1 MTTTHAIDPVC
12 KMKVNPATAAGSF
25 NHEGTDYYFCN
36 IRCRDK
42 FAAAPDKFLSP
53 AISNPS
59 PQPVAISEPVVHPE
73 GSCCA
78 HKKKFEVWRQDDN
91 GNKFLVDKHESREA
105 AEASVKTL
113 TERGHKQT
121 YWVQEPLEKTAET
134 PAVETPA
141 AEVEEATQAET
152 QQVHA
157 EQDIDPVCGMTV
169 EPESAA
175 AEHVHEGKKYYFCA
189 VRCKERFQAN
199 PHKYLHPDQHPAE
212 STNIIAKG
220 TKYICPMHPE
230 VESDKP
236 DSCPKCGMALEPM
249 MPRLDEG
256 ENPELTDMLRRFW
269 VCLVLTVPVF
279 ALGMAAM
286 LPGAEALVHNLLP
299 HSAVNWIQLAFAAP
313 VVLWGGWPF
322 FVRAKDSLVNRSPNM
337 FTLVAMG
344 TGVAFGYSL
353 AATLFPHLLPPS
365 MAMENGEPFVYFEAA
380 AVITTLV
387 LLGQVLELKARE
399 RTSDAIKSLL
409 SLAPKTARRVS
420 ADGTESEVDLSLV
433 AQGDKLRVRPGEK
446 IPVDG
451 TILEGASSV
460 DESAMTGESIPVS
473 RQVGDSVIGGTVN
486 GTGSFIMRA
495 DRVGQDTVLSQIVQ
509 MVAEAQRSRA
519 PIQQVADR
527 VAAYFVPTVIAIAML
542 TFSVWALL
550 GPAPQLAHALLNAI
564 AVLIIACPC
573 ALGLVTPMSVMVA
586 TGRGAQSGILIRKAE
601 ALEALQKC
609 DTLVL
614 DKTGTLTVGRPT
626 LQKVTAVDGGS
637 GDELLLLAASLELP
651 SEHSLA
657 KAILDGA
664 AGKGIQPQ
672 AVSEFQAVAGKG
684 IEARLSGAKLSLGS
698 QRFMNELG
706 VNTDA
711 VAHDAEAMR
720 DLGQTVIF
728 VAREG
733 KLAGTLAVADPIKDG
748 AAEMIRRL
756 KEEEGLKIV
765 MLTGDNKATAL
776 AVARQLGIG
785 TVEAEVLP
793 KDKADC
799 ISRLKAEGRLV
810 AMAGDGIN
818 DAPALAGADVGIA
831 MGNGTDVAIE
841 SAGIVLL
848 RGDLSGLLKAR
859 KLSRA
864 MVANIRQNLWLAFG
878 YNSLA
883 VPIAAGVLYPVFGL
897 LLNPMIAS
905 AAMSLSSVSVI
916 ANALRL
922 KTQRLD

>member
-1 MTTTHAIDPVC
+1 MT
-12 KMKVNPATAAGSF
+12 VNPATAAGSF
-25 NHEGTDYYFCN
+25 EYEGTTYYFCN
-36 IRCRDK
+36 VRCRDK
-42 FAAAPDKFLSP
+42 FSADPQKYLASASP
-53 AISNPS
+53 APEPTVI
-59 PQPVAISEPVVHPE
+59 PVFLEVKSAKAE
-73 GSCCA
+73 GSCCS

-91 GNKFLVDKHESREA
+91 GNKFLVDKHETREA
-105 AEASVKTL
+105 AEASAKTL
-113 TERGHKQT
+113 TDRGHKQH
-121 YWVQEPLEKTAET
+121 YWVETAGVAAAGEPLVASVGEPHAAPSQGGACAAPTDKMET
-134 PAVETPA
+134 
-141 AEVEEATQAET
+141 
-152 QQVHA
+152 H
-157 EQDIDPVCGMTV
+157 IDPVCGMTV

-175 AEHVHEGKKYYFCA
+175 AEYMHEGTKYYFCA
-189 VRCKERFQAN
+189 VRCKEKFQAD
-199 PHKYLHPDQHPAE
+199 PHRYLHPE
-212 STNIIAKG
+212 SVPPEPVKPG
-220 TKYICPMHPE
+220 TKFICPMDPE
-230 VESDKP
+230 IESDKP
-236 DSCPKCGMALEPM
+236 GTCPKCGMALEPA
-249 MPRLDEG
+249 MPTLDEG
-256 ENPELTDMLRRFW
+256 ENPELTDMLKRFW
-269 VCLVLTVPVF
+269 ACLVLTLPVF

-286 LPGAEALVHNLLP
+286 LPGAEDIVHNLIP
-299 HSAVNWIQLAFAAP
+299 HGAMNWIQLALAAP

-322 FVRAKDSLVNRSPNM
+322 FVRAKDSVVNRSPNM

-353 AATLFPHLLPPS
+353 VATLFPHLLPPS
-365 MAMENGEPFVYFEAA
+365 MAMENGAPYVYFEAA

-387 LLGQVLELKARE
+387 LLGQVLELKARA

-409 SLAPKTARRVS
+409 SLAPKTARRLNS
-420 ADGTESEVDLSLV
+420 DGTESEVDLSLV
-433 AQGDKLRVRPGEK
+433 VKGDRLRVRPGEK

-451 TILEGASSV
+451 TILEGASAV
-460 DESAMTGESIPVS
+460 DESAMTGESVPVS
-473 RQVGDSVIGGTVN
+473 RQAGDAVIGGTVN
-486 GTGSFIMRA
+486 GTGSFILRA
-495 DRVGQDTVLSQIVQ
+495 DRVGQETVLSQIVQ
-509 MVAEAQRSRA
+509 MVADAQRSRA

-527 VAAYFVPTVIAIAML
+527 VAAFFVPSVIAIAAV
-542 TFSVWALL
+542 TFGIWAFI

-586 TGRGAQSGILIRKAE
+586 TGRGALAGILIRKAE
-601 ALEALQKC
+601 ALEALEKC

-626 LQKVTAVDGGS
+626 LQKVTTANGVS
-637 GDELLLLAASLELP
+637 EDELLLLAASLEQP

-657 KAILDGA
+657 RAILEGA
-664 AGKGIQPQ
+664 SAKGIQPQ
-672 AVSEFQAVAGKG
+672 PVTNFQAVAGKG
-684 IEARLSGAKLSLGS
+684 VEAQMSGAKLALGS
-698 QRFMNELG
+698 SRFM
-706 VNTDA
+706 TDLAVDISA
-711 VAHDAEAMR
+711 VAQAAEEMR
-720 DLGQTVIF
+720 SLGQTVIF
-728 VAREG
+728 VARDG
-733 KLAGTLAVADPIKDG
+733 KLAGTLAVADPIKEG
-748 AAEMIRRL
+748 AAEMIRKL
-756 KEEEGLKIV
+756 KQDEKLKIV

-776 AVARQLGIG
+776 AVARQLGIDE
-785 TVEAEVLP
+785 VEAEVLP

-799 ISRLKAEGRLV
+799 VARLKSQGRRV

-848 RGDLSGLLKAR
+848 RGELAGLLKAR

-922 KTQRLD
+922 KSQRLD

>member
-1 MTTTHAIDPVC
+1 
-12 KMKVNPATAAGSF
+12 MKVNPATAAGSF
-25 NHEGTDYYFCN
+25 EHEGTTYYFCN
-36 IRCRDK
+36 LRCRDK
-42 FAAAPDKFLSP
+42 FSADPTKYLAPAAHNP
-53 AISNPS
+53 A
-59 PQPVAISEPVVHPE
+59 PQPMPEVIPVVLEVKSANAE
-73 GSCCA
+73 GSCCS

-91 GNKFLVDKHESREA
+91 GNKFLVDTHETREA
-105 AEASVKTL
+105 AEASAKTL
-113 TERGHKQT
+113 TDRGHKQH
-121 YWVQEPLEKTAET
+121 YWVEGPGGET
-134 PAVETPA
+134 RPAPAPASET
-141 AEVEEATQAET
+141 
-152 QQVHA
+152 H
-157 EQDIDPVCGMTV
+157 IDPVCGMTV

-175 AEHVHEGKKYYFCA
+175 AEHVHEGTKYYFCA
-189 VRCKERFQAN
+189 VRCKEKFQAD
-199 PHKYLHPDQHPAE
+199 PHKYLHPELQPQE
-212 STNIIAKG
+212 PVKPG
-220 TKYICPMHPE
+220 TKYICPMDPE
-230 VESDKP
+230 VVSDKP
-236 DSCPKCGMALEPM
+236 ASCPKCGMALEPM
-249 MPRLDEG
+249 MPTLDDG
-256 ENPELTDMLRRFW
+256 ENPELTDMLKRFW
-269 VCLVLTVPVF
+269 ACLVLTLPVF

-286 LPGAEALVHNLLP
+286 LPGAETMVHNLLP
-299 HSAVNWIQLAFAAP
+299 HGAVNWIQLTLATP

-322 FVRAKDSLVNRSPNM
+322 FVRAKDSVVNRSPNM

-353 AATLFPHLLPPS
+353 FATLFPHLLPPS
-365 MAMENGEPFVYFEAA
+365 MAMANGEPYVYFEAA

-387 LLGQVLELKARE
+387 LLGQVLELKARA

-409 SLAPKTARRVS
+409 SLAPKTARRLNS
-420 ADGTESEVDLSLV
+420 DGTESEVDLSLIV
-433 AQGDKLRVRPGEK
+433 KGDKLRVRPGEK

-460 DESAMTGESIPVS
+460 DESAMTGESVPVS
-473 RQVGDSVIGGTVN
+473 RQAGDAVIGGTVN
-486 GTGSFIMRA
+486 GTGSFVMRA
-495 DRVGQDTVLSQIVQ
+495 DRVGQETVLSQIVQ
-509 MVAEAQRSRA
+509 MVADAQRSRA

-527 VAAYFVPTVIAIAML
+527 VAAFFVPSVIAIATV
-542 TFSVWALL
+542 TFAVWAIM

-586 TGRGAQSGILIRKAE
+586 TGRGALAGILIRKAE
-601 ALEALQKC
+601 ALEALEKC

-626 LQKVTAVDGGS
+626 LQKVTAANGVS
-637 GDELLLLAASLELP
+637 EEELLLLAASLEQP

-657 KAILDGA
+657 RAILEGA
-664 AGKGIQPQ
+664 AAKGIAPQP
-672 AVSEFQAVAGKG
+672 VTNFQAVAGKG
-684 IEARLSGAKLSLGS
+684 IEAHLSGAKLALGS
-698 QRFMNELG
+698 SRFMTEQG
-706 VNTDA
+706 VDIEA
-711 VAHDAEAMR
+711 VEKQAEEMR
-720 DLGQTVIF
+720 NLGQTVIF
-728 VAREG
+728 VARDG

-748 AAEMIRRL
+748 AAEMIRKL
-756 KEEEGLKIV
+756 KQDEHLKIV
-765 MLTGDNKATAL
+765 MLTGDNRATAD
-776 AVARQLGIG
+776 AVARQLGIDE
-785 TVEAEVLP
+785 VEAEVLP

-799 ISRLKAEGRLV
+799 VARLKAQGRRV

-848 RGDLSGLLKAR
+848 RGELSGLLKAR

-922 KTQRLD
+922 KSQRLD

>member
-1 MTTTHAIDPVC
+1 
-12 KMKVNPATAAGSF
+12 MKVNPATCAGSF
-25 NHEGTDYYFCN
+25 QHEGIDYYFCN

-42 FAAAPDKFLSP
+42 FKASPEKYLAPANHSP
-53 AISNPS
+53 A
-59 PQPVAISEPVVHPE
+59 PQPVVQPVEHAQ
-73 GSCCA
+73 GSCCS
-78 HKKKFEVWRQDDN
+78 HEKNFEVWRQDDN
-91 GNKFLVDKHESREA
+91 GNTFLVDKHETREA
-105 AEASVKTL
+105 AEASAKTL
-113 TERGHKQT
+113 TDRGHKQT
-121 YWVQEPLEKTAET
+121 YWVKEPGKKPAET
-134 PAVETPA
+134 PA
-141 AEVEEATQAET
+141 EVREE
-152 QQVHA
+152 H
-157 EQDIDPVCGMTV
+157 IDPVCGMTV
-169 EPESAA
+169 EPQSAA
-175 AEHVHEGKKYYFCA
+175 AEHVHEGKQYYFCA
-189 VRCKERFQAN
+189 VRCKEKFQAD
-199 PHKYLHPDQHPAE
+199 PHKYLHPSEHPQEPAL
-212 STNIIAKG
+212 KG
-220 TKYICPMHPE
+220 SKYICPMHPE

-249 MPRLDEG
+249 MPTLDEG
-256 ENPELTDMLRRFW
+256 ENPELKDMLRRFW
-269 VCLVLTVPVF
+269 VCLVLTLPVF

-286 LPGAEALVHNLLP
+286 LPGAESMVHNLIP
-299 HSAVNWIQLAFAAP
+299 HAAVNWIQLAFAAP

-322 FVRAKDSLVNRSPNM
+322 FVRARDSIANRSPNM

-353 AATLFPHLLPPS
+353 VATLFPHLLPPS
-365 MAMENGEPFVYFEAA
+365 MSMENGMPFVYFEAA

-409 SLAPKTARRVS
+409 NLAPKTARRLS
-420 ADGTESEVDLSLV
+420 TDGTESEVDLVLV
-433 AQGDKLRVRPGEK
+433 AKGDRLRVRPGEK

-460 DESAMTGESIPVS
+460 DESAMTGESVPVS
-473 RQVGDSVIGGTVN
+473 RRAGDSVIGGTVN

-495 DRVGQDTVLSQIVQ
+495 DRVGHDTVLSQIVQ

-527 VAAYFVPTVIAIAML
+527 VAAYFVPSVIAIAAV
-542 TFSVWALL
+542 TFGVWAFI
-550 GPAPQLAHALLNAI
+550 GPVPQLAHALLNAI

-586 TGRGAQSGILIRKAE
+586 TGRGALAGILIRKAE
-601 ALEALQKC
+601 ALEALEKC
-609 DTLVL
+609 DTLVV

-626 LQKVTAVDGGS
+626 LQKVTAVNGVS
-637 GDELLLLAASLELP
+637 EDELLLLAASLEQP

-657 KAILDGA
+657 KAILEGA
-664 AGKGIQPQ
+664 AAKGIVAQ
-672 AVSEFQAVAGKG
+672 AVSDFQAVAGKG
-684 IEARLSGAKLSLGS
+684 IEARLSGAKVALGS
-698 QRFMNELG
+698 QRFMTELG
-706 VNTDA
+706 INIDA
-711 VAHDAEAMR
+711 VSQDAEAMR
-720 DLGQTVIF
+720 NLGQTVIF
-728 VAREG
+728 VSRDG
-733 KLAGTLAVADPIKDG
+733 NLAGTLAVADPIKEG
-748 AAEMIRRL
+748 AADMIRQL
-756 KEEEGLKIV
+756 KADGLNIV

-776 AVARQLGIG
+776 AVARQLGIDN
-785 TVEAEVLP
+785 VEAEVLP

-799 ISRLKAEGRLV
+799 ISRLKAEGKRV

-818 DAPALAGADVGIA
+818 DAPALAVADVGIA

-848 RGDLSGLLKAR
+848 RGELSGLLKAR

>member
-1 MTTTHAIDPVC
+1 
-12 KMKVNPATAAGSF
+12 
-25 NHEGTDYYFCN
+25 
-36 IRCRDK
+36 
-42 FAAAPDKFLSP
+42 
-53 AISNPS
+53 
-59 PQPVAISEPVVHPE
+59 
-73 GSCCA
+73 
-78 HKKKFEVWRQDDN
+78 
-91 GNKFLVDKHESREA
+91 
-105 AEASVKTL
+105 
-113 TERGHKQT
+113 
-121 YWVQEPLEKTAET
+121 
-134 PAVETPA
+134 
-141 AEVEEATQAET
+141 
-152 QQVHA
+152 
-157 EQDIDPVCGMTV
+157 
-169 EPESAA
+169 
-175 AEHVHEGKKYYFCA
+175 
-189 VRCKERFQAN
+189 
-199 PHKYLHPDQHPAE
+199 
-212 STNIIAKG
+212 
-220 TKYICPMHPE
+220 
-230 VESDKP
+230 
-236 DSCPKCGMALEPM
+236 
-249 MPRLDEG
+249 
-256 ENPELTDMLRRFW
+256 
-269 VCLVLTVPVF
+269 
-279 ALGMAAM
+279 
-286 LPGAEALVHNLLP
+286 
-299 HSAVNWIQLAFAAP
+299 
-313 VVLWGGWPF
+313 
-322 FVRAKDSLVNRSPNM
+322 M

-353 AATLFPHLLPPS
+353 VATLSASVAASL
-365 MAMENGEPFVYFEAA
+365 AMESGEPFVYFEAA

-409 SLAPKTARRVS
+409 SLAPKTARRLS

-433 AQGDKLRVRPGEK
+433 ASGDKLRVRPGEK
-446 IPVDG
+446 VPVDG

-473 RQVGDSVIGGTVN
+473 RRVGDSVIGGTVN

-495 DRVGQDTVLSQIVQ
+495 DKVGQETVLSQIVQ

-519 PIQQVADR
+519 PIQQVADK
-527 VAAYFVPTVIAIAML
+527 VASFFVPTVIAIAAL
-542 TFSVWALL
+542 TFGTWALI

-586 TGRGAQSGILIRKAE
+586 TGRGALAGILIRKAE
-601 ALEALQKC
+601 ALEALEKC

-614 DKTGTLTVGRPT
+614 DKTGTLTVGRPS
-626 LQKVTAVDGGS
+626 LQKLTAVDGVS
-637 GDELLLLAASLELP
+637 EDELLLLAASLEQP

-657 KAILDGA
+657 KAILEGA
-664 AGKGIQPQ
+664 AAKGIQPQ
-672 AVSEFQAVAGKG
+672 AVSDFQAVAGKG
-684 IEARLSGAKLSLGS
+684 IEARLSGAKLALGS
-698 QRFMNELG
+698 QRFMTELG
-706 VNTDA
+706 VNLDA
-711 VAHDAEAMR
+711 VTQDAEAMR
-720 DLGQTVIF
+720 NLGQTVIF
-728 VAREG
+728 VARDG

-776 AVARQLGIG
+776 AVARQLGIDN
-785 TVEAEVLP
+785 VEAEVLP

-799 ISRLKAEGRLV
+799 VSRLKAEGRRV

-922 KTQRLD
+922 KNPASGLTKN

>member
-1 MTTTHAIDPVC
+1 MN
-12 KMKVNPATAAGSF
+12 VNPATAAGSF
-25 NHEGTDYYFCN
+25 KLEGIDYYFCN

-42 FAAAPDKFLSP
+42 FAAAPEKFIAPATISSPSP
-53 AISNPS
+53 APS
-59 PQPVAISEPVVHPE
+59 PQPVAQPVEHAQ
-73 GSCCA
+73 GSCCW
-78 HKKKFEVWRQDDN
+78 HDKKFEVWRQDDN
-91 GNKFLVDKHESREA
+91 GNKFFVDKHETREA

-113 TERGHKQT
+113 ESGRSGRGHKQT
-121 YWVQEPLEKTAET
+121 YWVKAPEVKSAEPRQETHPAEAPAEKL
-134 PAVETPA
+134 
-141 AEVEEATQAET
+141 AEVREEH
-152 QQVHA
+152 V
-157 EQDIDPVCGMTV
+157 DPICGMTV
-169 EPESAA
+169 EPQSAA
-175 AEHVHEGKKYYFCA
+175 AEHVHEGKKYFFCS
-189 VRCKERFQAN
+189 VLCKEKFQAD

-212 STNIIAKG
+212 PVAKG
-220 TKYICPMHPE
+220 SKYICPMHPE
-230 VESDKP
+230 VISDKP

-249 MPRLDEG
+249 MPTLDEG

-269 VCLVLTVPVF
+269 ACLVLTFPVF
-279 ALGMAAM
+279 TLAMAAM
-286 LPGAEALVHNLLP
+286 LPGVEALVHNMIP
-299 HSAVNWIQLAFAAP
+299 HEAVNWIQLAFAAP

-322 FVRAKDSLVNRSPNM
+322 FVRAKDSLINRSPNM

-353 AATLFPHLLPPS
+353 VATLFPHLLPPS
-365 MAMENGEPFVYFEAA
+365 MSMENGEPYVYFEAA

-409 SLAPKTARRVS
+409 SLAPKTARRLS
-420 ADGTESEVDLSLV
+420 AGSTESEVDLSLV
-433 AQGDKLRVRPGEK
+433 AKGDRLRVRPGEK
-446 IPVDG
+446 VPVDG

-473 RQVGDSVIGGTVN
+473 RQAGDSVIGGTVN

-495 DRVGQDTVLSQIVQ
+495 DRVGQETVLSQIVA

-519 PIQQVADR
+519 PIQQVADK
-527 VAAYFVPTVIAIAML
+527 VAAYFVPSVIAIAAV
-542 TFSVWALL
+542 TFGIWALI

-586 TGRGAQSGILIRKAE
+586 TGRGALAGILIRKAE
-601 ALEALQKC
+601 ALEALEKC

-626 LQKVTAVDGGS
+626 LQKVTAVNGVS
-637 GDELLLLAASLELP
+637 EDELLLLAASLEQP

-657 KAILDGA
+657 KAILEGA
-664 AGKGIQPQ
+664 AAKGILPQ
-672 AVSEFQAVAGKG
+672 AVSNFQAVAGKG
-684 IEARLSGAKLSLGS
+684 IEARLSGAKLALGS
-698 QRFMNELG
+698 QRFMTELG
-706 VNTDA
+706 VNTEA
-711 VAHDAEAMR
+711 ATQDAEAMHN
-720 DLGQTVIF
+720 LGQTVIF
-728 VAREG
+728 VSRDG
-733 KLAGTLAVADPIKDG
+733 KLAGTLAVADPIKEG
-748 AAEMIRRL
+748 AAEMIRKL
-756 KEEEGLKIV
+756 KEDGLNIF

-776 AVARQLGIG
+776 AVARQLGIDN
-785 TVEAEVLP
+785 VEAEVLP
-793 KDKADC
+793 RDKADC
-799 ISRLKAEGRLV
+799 VSRLKAEGRQV

-878 YNSLA
+878 YNWLA

>member
-1 MTTTHAIDPVC
+1 MNTTHAIDPVC
-12 KMKVNPATAAGSF
+12 KMKVNPASCAGTF
-25 NHEGTDYYFCN
+25 QHEGTDYYFCN
-36 IRCRDK
+36 LRCRDK
-42 FAAAPDKFLSP
+42 FAATPEKFLP
-53 AISNPS
+53 AAEPS
-59 PQPVAISEPVVHPE
+59 PNPRTAVKSESGGCCSPPE
-73 GSCCA
+73 
-78 HKKKFEVWRQDDN
+78 KKFEVWRQDDN
-91 GNKFLVDKHESREA
+91 GNKFLVDKHETRQQ
-105 AEASVKTL
+105 AEASAKTL
-113 TERGHKQT
+113 TDRGHKQT
-121 YWVQEPLEKTAET
+121 YWVQEPGVKTAPAHSET
-134 PAVETPA
+134 
-141 AEVEEATQAET
+141 
-152 QQVHA
+152 HL
-157 EQDIDPVCGMTV
+157 DPVCGMTV
-169 EPESAA
+169 EHESAA
-175 AEHVHEGKKYYFCA
+175 AEYVHEGKKYYFCA
-189 VRCKERFQAN
+189 QRCKEKFQAN
-199 PHKYLHPDQHPAE
+199 PHKYLHPVPVQAE
-212 STNIIAKG
+212 PVAQG

-230 VESDKP
+230 VLSDKP

-249 MPRLDEG
+249 MPTLDEG

-269 VCLVLTVPVF
+269 ACLVLTVPVF

-286 LPGAEALVHNLLP
+286 LPGAETLVHNLIP
-299 HSAVNWIQLAFAAP
+299 HAAVNWIQLAFAAP

-322 FVRAKDSLVNRSPNM
+322 FVRAKDSVVNRSPNM

-353 AATLFPHLLPPS
+353 TATLFPHLLPPS
-365 MAMENGEPFVYFEAA
+365 MAMENGEPYVYFEAA

-409 SLAPKTARRVS
+409 SLAPKTARRLS
-420 ADGTESEVDLSLV
+420 ADGAESEVDLSLV
-433 AQGDKLRVRPGEK
+433 VQGDRLRVRPGEK

-451 TILEGASSV
+451 TILEGISAV
-460 DESAMTGESIPVS
+460 DESAMTGESVPVS
-473 RQVGDSVIGGTVN
+473 RQAGDSVIGGTVN

-495 DRVGQDTVLSQIVQ
+495 DRVGQETVLSQIVQ
-509 MVAEAQRSRA
+509 MVAQAQRSRA

-527 VAAYFVPTVIAIAML
+527 VAAYFVPSVIAIAAV
-542 TFSVWALL
+542 TFCIWAFL

-586 TGRGAQSGILIRKAE
+586 TGRGALSGILIRKAE
-601 ALEALQKC
+601 ALEALEKC

-626 LQKVTAVDGGS
+626 LQKVTAQDGVS
-637 GDELLLLAASLELP
+637 EDELLLLAVSLEQP

-657 KAILDGA
+657 RAILEGA
-664 AGKGIQPQ
+664 AAKGIKPEP
-672 AVSEFQAVAGKG
+672 VSNFQAVTGKG
-684 IEARLSGAKLSLGS
+684 IEAQWSGAKLALGS
-698 QRFMNELG
+698 QRFMTELG
-706 VNTDA
+706 VNIDA
-711 VAHDAEAMR
+711 VVEDAEAMR
-720 DLGQTVIF
+720 NLGQTVIF
-728 VAREG
+728 VSRDG
-733 KLAGTLAVADPIKDG
+733 KLAGTLAIADPIKEG
-748 AAEMIRRL
+748 AAEMIDRL
-756 KEEEGLKIV
+756 KEDGLKIV
-765 MLTGDNKATAL
+765 MLTGDNQATAL
-776 AVARQLGIG
+776 AVARQLGID

-793 KDKADC
+793 ADKAAC
-799 ISRLKAEGRLV
+799 VSRLKAEGRRV

-818 DAPALAGADVGIA
+818 DAPALAGSDVGIA

-848 RGDLSGLLKAR
+848 RGELSGLLKAR

-883 VPIAAGVLYPVFGL
+883 VPIAAGVLYPLFGL

-905 AAMSLSSVSVI
+905 AAMSLSSFSVI

>member
-25 NHEGTDYYFCN
+25 KHEGSDYYFCN

-42 FAAAPDKFLSP
+42 FAAAPQKYLAPANHSP
-53 AISNPS
+53 APE
-59 PQPVAISEPVVHPE
+59 PVAKPVEHAE
-73 GSCCA
+73 GSCCS
-78 HKKKFEVWRQDDN
+78 HGKKFEVWRQDDN
-91 GNKFLVDKHESREA
+91 GNKFLVDKHETHEA

-113 TERGHKQT
+113 TDRGHKQT
-121 YWVQEPLEKTAET
+121 YWVETPGEKSAPVEKSAET
-134 PAVETPA
+134 H
-141 AEVEEATQAET
+141 QAET
-152 QQVHA
+152 HA
-157 EQDIDPVCGMTV
+157 EVREEHVDPVCGMTV

-175 AEHVHEGKKYYFCA
+175 ADLVHEGKKYYFCA
-189 VRCKERFQAN
+189 VRCKEKFQAD
-199 PHKYLHPDQHPAE
+199 PHKYLHSPEHSKNHPAE
-212 STNIIAKG
+212 PVAKG

-230 VESDKP
+230 IESDKP

-249 MPRLDEG
+249 MPTLDDG

-269 VCLVLTVPVF
+269 ACLILTLPVF
-279 ALGMAAM
+279 TLGMAAM
-286 LPGAEALVHNLLP
+286 LPGAETLVHNMIP
-299 HSAVNWIQLAFAAP
+299 HGAVNWIQLAFAAP

-322 FVRAKDSLVNRSPNM
+322 FVRAKDSMANRSPNM

-353 AATLFPHLLPPS
+353 VATLFPHLLPPS
-365 MAMENGEPFVYFEAA
+365 MAMENGQPFVYFEAA

-409 SLAPKTARRVS
+409 SLAPKTARRLS
-420 ADGTESEVDLSLV
+420 ADGMESEVDLSLV
-433 AQGDKLRVRPGEK
+433 AQGDRLRVRPGEK
-446 IPVDG
+446 VPVDG
-451 TILEGASSV
+451 TILEGLSSV
-460 DESAMTGESIPVS
+460 DESAMTGESVPVS
-473 RQVGDSVIGGTVN
+473 RRVGDSVIGGTVN

-495 DRVGQDTVLSQIVQ
+495 ERVGQETVLSQIVQ

-527 VAAYFVPTVIAIAML
+527 VAAYFVPSVIAIAAA
-542 TFSVWALL
+542 TFGIWAFF

-586 TGRGAQSGILIRKAE
+586 TGRGALAGILIRKAE
-601 ALEALQKC
+601 ALEALEKC

-626 LQKVTAVDGGS
+626 LQKVNAADGVS
-637 GDELLLLAASLELP
+637 EDELLLLAASLEQP

-657 KAILDGA
+657 RAILEGA
-664 AGKGIQPQ
+664 AAKGIQPQ
-672 AVSEFQAVAGKG
+672 VVSNFQAVAGKG
-684 IEARLSGAKLSLGS
+684 IEAHLSGAKLALGS
-698 QRFMNELG
+698 QRFMTDLG

-711 VAHDAEAMR
+711 VSQDAEAMR
-720 DLGQTVIF
+720 NLGQTVIF
-728 VAREG
+728 VSRDG
-733 KLAGTLAVADPIKDG
+733 KLAGTLAVADPIKEG
-748 AAEMIRRL
+748 AADMIRRL
-756 KEEEGLKIV
+756 KEDEGLKIV

-776 AVARQLGIG
+776 AVARQLGIEN
-785 TVEAEVLP
+785 VEAEVLP

-799 ISRLKAEGRLV
+799 VSRLKAQGRRV

-859 KLSRA
+859 RLSRA

-883 VPIAAGVLYPVFGL
+883 VPIAAGALYPVFGL

-922 KTQRLD
+922 KTQPLD

>member
-42 FAAAPDKFLSP
+42 FAVAPDKFLSN
-53 AISNPS
+53 ATDNPS
-59 PQPVAISEPVVHPE
+59 PKPVAKSEPVANGE
-73 GSCCA
+73 GSCCS
-78 HKKKFEVWRQDDN
+78 HKKNFEVWRQDDN

-113 TERGHKQT
+113 TDRGHKQT
-121 YWVQEPLEKTAET
+121 YWVQEPGEKTAET
-134 PAVETPA
+134 PAAEAPA
-141 AEVEEATQAET
+141 AEAPATQAET
-152 QQVHA
+152 QQVPA
-157 EQDIDPVCGMTV
+157 EQHVDPVCGMTV

-175 AEHVHEGKKYYFCA
+175 AEHVHEGKKYLFCA
-189 VRCKERFQAN
+189 VRCKEKFQAD
-199 PHKYLHPDQHPAE
+199 PHKYLHPGQHPVEPVAR
-212 STNIIAKG
+212 G

-249 MPRLDEG
+249 MPTLDEG

-269 VCLVLTVPVF
+269 VCLVLTMPVF
-279 ALGMAAM
+279 ALGMASM

-299 HSAVNWIQLAFAAP
+299 HGAVNWIQLAFAAP

-353 AATLFPHLLPPS
+353 VATLFPHLLPPS

-409 SLAPKTARRVS
+409 SLAPKTARHVS

-495 DRVGQDTVLSQIVQ
+495 DRVGQETVLSQIVQ

-519 PIQQVADR
+519 PIQQVADK
-527 VAAYFVPTVIAIAML
+527 VAAYFVPTVIAIAVV
-542 TFSVWALL
+542 TFGTWAML

-614 DKTGTLTVGRPT
+614 DKTGTLTVGRPS
-626 LQKVTAVDGGS
+626 LQKITAVNGVS
-637 GDELLLLAASLELP
+637 EDELLLLAASLEQP

-657 KAILDGA
+657 KAILEGA
-664 AGKGIQPQ
+664 AAKGIQPQ
-672 AVSEFQAVAGKG
+672 AVSDFQAVAGKG
-684 IEARLSGAKLSLGS
+684 IEARLSGAKLALGS
-698 QRFMNELG
+698 QSFMTELG
-706 VNTDA
+706 VNLDA
-711 VAHDAEAMR
+711 VSQDAEAMR
-720 DLGQTVIF
+720 NLGQTVIF
-728 VAREG
+728 AARDG

-748 AAEMIRRL
+748 AADMIRRL

-776 AVARQLGIG
+776 AVARQLGIDN
-785 TVEAEVLP
+785 VEAEVLP

-799 ISRLKAEGRLV
+799 VSRLKAEGRRV